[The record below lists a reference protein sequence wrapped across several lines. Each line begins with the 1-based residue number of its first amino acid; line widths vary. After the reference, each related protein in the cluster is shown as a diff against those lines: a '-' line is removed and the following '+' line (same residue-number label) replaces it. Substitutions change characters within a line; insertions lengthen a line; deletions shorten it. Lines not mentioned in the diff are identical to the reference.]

1 MWQWLFFFLGFVL
14 FLSVQGNSRD
24 AHRVTL
30 SLCFLLFSTKM
41 GKSKQKSQRPFHRR
55 FFVRFFFFFCCS
67 FGCFLHHHHQ
77 PSTRRCLF
85 TGPAA
90 IVDPAHHLTSCTAP
104 SFFSSFASLT
114 ATLFHCNY
122 VIGIPFIVGK
132 WASRRFIQ
140 TTTQQVC
147 IQVNSSPL
155 YIHVL
160 TTLFFLNFF

>member
-1 MWQWLFFFLGFVL
+1 MVAVTLFFLGFVL

-132 WASRRFIQ
+132 
-140 TTTQQVC
+140 
-147 IQVNSSPL
+147 
-155 YIHVL
+155 
-160 TTLFFLNFF
+160 